1 MIDEIERGGKK
12 GKKKYSASRNVNLDW
27 QAVFSDSDNEPVRDR
42 PDDDQQARQKH
53 PPSHYSRKSRSKSA
67 VGTRNA
73 YRSDGDRSD
82 SSVKQE
88 TSRKRKGQSEAG
100 RGRSD
105 DVGHE
110 DRHRSRHGEKRASED
125 HPDHPNA
132 RHTRKVAFVL
142 NADDDLDHSRQPNAA
157 SHDEEVSKNIPSEE
171 RTVKL
176 QDSVNAL
183 DEKVAK
189 MEDNMQRS
197 LYNIEV
203 LLRNAVFYRGQ
214 TQGHVYQTK
223 SDPKI

>member
-1 MIDEIERGGKK
+1 M
-12 GKKKYSASRNVNLDW
+12 ASRNVNLDW

-42 PDDDQQARQKH
+42 PDKEKQQTRQKH
-53 PPSHYSRKSRSKSA
+53 PASRYSRKSGLKSA
-67 VGTRNA
+67 VDTRHV
-73 YRSDGDRSD
+73 YRSDGDDISG
-82 SSVKQE
+82 SSVEREKSHGRE
-88 TSRKRKGQSEAG
+88 GQSEAG

-105 DVGHE
+105 DVDHE
-110 DRHRSRHGEKRASED
+110 DRHRSRHAGRRTSDERSG
-125 HPDHPNA
+125 HPNA
-132 RHTRKVAFVL
+132 RHSRKVAFVL
-142 NADDDLDHSRQPNAA
+142 NADGDLDHSREPNAA
-157 SHDEEVSKNIPSEE
+157 SRDEEVSKNIPSAGS
-171 RTVKL
+171 TVKL